1 MGHYGKFLINYI
13 ITGHTASSQDTLRHH
28 RIHYI
33 ITGYTASSLDTLH
46 HHRIHCIITR
56 YTASSLDTLHHHSIH
71 CIITGH
77 TASSQDTLRHH
88 WILFSAAVAAF
99 DIAVDGS
106 LARMVRASLFSATP
120 SVIVLGNLTNWQ
132 ELNVNITYRKMT

>member
-1 MGHYGKFLINYI
+1 MGHHGKFLIK
-13 ITGHTASSQDTLRHH
+13 
-28 RIHYI
+28 YI
-33 ITGYTASSLDTLH
+33 ITGYTSSSLDTLH
-46 HHRIHCIITR
+46 HHW
-56 YTASSLDTLHHHSIH
+56 IH
-71 CIITGH
+71 CIITGY
-77 TASSQDTLRHH
+77 TTSSLYTLRHH

-120 SVIVLGNLTNWQ
+120 SVIVLENLTNWQ